1 LEFGRNCGIAGLIL
15 RQNGFRFWALGN
27 FELMKARALANFGC
41 WLLIFPLPAAAI
53 LYAVLVWHSWGVPPR
68 YGSYYD
74 LNGYTDPIA
83 AMLSYLTPV
92 SILGVVG
99 LAVLRRFNSATKA
112 PAIAAA
118 TIAGFF
124 TLALLSFGLWLQH
137 KCNAHFDLSYWAWW
151 L

>member
-1 LEFGRNCGIAGLIL
+1 MELGGNCEFAGLIL

-74 LNGYTDPIA
+74 LNGFARIHQTLRVTPAMA
-83 AMLSYLTPV
+83 AGV
-92 SILGVVG
+92 SNDVWTLEEIVG
-99 LAVLRRFNSATKA
+99 LLDS
-112 PAIAAA
+112 
-118 TIAGFF
+118 
-124 TLALLSFGLWLQH
+124 
-137 KCNAHFDLSYWAWW
+137 CN
-151 L
+151 